1 MRKEKICVKRALDLL
16 DRSLA
21 SCMDTVYCPP
31 RNKAIRTRGVDDATR
46 SAKWNKFQPFVR
58 FFYFPPIRAPP
69 FVKAVDS
76 GNSPLSISMFLAA
89 LRSCSESDYKRHRAR
104 YDSFPYFQ
112 MFRFRKKRLFS
123 VTGEESTSYTAQRY
137 STDDKTRGGVSFPI
151 CIHGRYVSFRSIR
164 VEWRENSGRHCGAN
178 RAPRRLNTPP
188 LFPTYSN
195 ARSRNLDTGYLHLD
209 PGKAFE
215 SIR

>member
-1 MRKEKICVKRALDLL
+1 MSNERSIYSI
-16 DRSLA
+16 DRS
-21 SCMDTVYCPP
+21 P
-31 RNKAIRTRGVDDATR
+31 RAWTPFIARPETKR
-46 SAKWNKFQPFVR
+46 FVR
-58 FFYFPPIRAPP
+58 EAWTTRHAPPSGINFNLLFASFIFPPIRAPP

-76 GNSPLSISMFLAA
+76 GNSPLSISLFLAA
-89 LRSCSESDYKRHRAR
+89 LRSCSESDYKRRRAR

-123 VTGEESTSYTAQRY
+123 VTGEESTSYTAQRH